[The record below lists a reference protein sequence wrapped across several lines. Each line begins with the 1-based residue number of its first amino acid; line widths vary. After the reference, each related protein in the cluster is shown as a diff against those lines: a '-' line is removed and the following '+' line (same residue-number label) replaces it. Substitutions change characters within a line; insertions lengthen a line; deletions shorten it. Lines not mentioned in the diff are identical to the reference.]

1 MKKKIIILCIFILI
15 LVITLIIYS
24 KLNKNEKNLKTQ
36 IKEKEEII
44 YSSNIIKN
52 VSYSSKDAKG
62 NEYIIYASEGEID
75 YNQPNTI
82 YLTKVK
88 ALIKLIK
95 SSDIQIVSD
104 FGKYNTD
111 NFDTIFSK
119 NIIINY
125 TENKIEGE
133 YLDFSI
139 KRNSMIISRNV
150 VYSNLKNILKAD
162 IIEIDIDTKNTKISM
177 YEENNRVNIKSKE

>member
-1 MKKKIIILCIFILI
+1 MKKK
-15 LVITLIIYS
+15 
-24 KLNKNEKNLKTQ
+24 K
-36 IKEKEEII
+36 II
-44 YSSNIIKN
+44 YSSNVIKN
-52 VSYSSKDAKG
+52 VNYSSKDAKG

-88 ALIKLIK
+88 ALIKLIN
-95 SSDIQIVSD
+95 SSDIQLVSD
-104 FGKYNTD
+104 FGKYNTE

-125 TENKIEGE
+125 AENKIKGE

-139 KRNSMIISRNV
+139 ERNTMIINRNV
-150 VYSNLKNILKAD
+150 VYSNLKNVLKAD
-162 IIEIDIDTKNTKISM
+162 IIEIDLDTKNTKISM
-177 YEENNRVNIKSKE
+177 YEENNKVNIKSKE